1 MNLQDSLLS
10 KIKARQTKQAEFNS
24 GILTADRYVRTLL
37 DCVGSDVCYQ
47 YAAGKTES
55 FDDILRKSA
64 NTLTYNNDEM
74 VLEDI
79 YGKPGE
85 WKGGKE
91 FEWVDADG
99 DSLQLPKNTLM
110 VFRHVLTTPKKDRD
124 GDILRTQGA
133 KPDPKMLLLW
143 QHIHTLPIGKM
154 LSVAEH
160 NSKRLAIVSAIV
172 DINAAAHDA
181 AVMIDNGMGRF
192 SHGFRALE
200 FSQIKEGPSEDGGF
214 DVKLFEIMEASVVS
228 VPSNTDAEVEEVI
241 LSLVEGKKLTSPI
254 MREVGKSIRGRVNK
268 RVSVATDV
276 KSLPIS
282 LDLNITVNGKSA
294 GTGHVKCNGKPDCG
308 CGCSGTSEKTD
319 ENQTQGQN
327 PADKEMMLCPKCG
340 AEMVDGKCTK
350 CDYQAESGSSGES
363 QQDADDKSFLVDVGN
378 NDSQKSKT
386 SKTST
391 KAVTAFIYPGSV
403 SDSYESIGWSLREQ
417 ARAFLKT
424 AGFVRDNPAASNEP
438 VPYTWVDVV
447 ATFDETVILSVEN
460 EDGRKYYRAGWKKFA
475 IDDYRLTGVPV
486 EVSLQVSTQI
496 LEKAI
501 SLSRLIS
508 KNCGTGSGGFQAGN
522 TCARGSSG
530 SGETADASESTT
542 SAETTPVNRE
552 AAKRTFLEKFNAA
565 YDVFASAVT
574 DAMDNAIDIFSGI
587 RAVTGEENVL
597 QEKEIVCKLLLKSSA
612 EDRQEIKRVLDA
624 LLAVDEMKSQTENIT
639 KMLG

>member
-154 LSVAEH
+154 LSVVEH

-254 MREVGKSIRGRVNK
+254 MKEVGKSIRGRVNK
-268 RVSVATDV
+268 RVSVATGV

-294 GTGHVKCNGKPDCG
+294 GTGNVKCNGKPDCG
-308 CGCSGTSEKTD
+308 CGCSGASKETD

-340 AEMVDGKCTK
+340 AEMIDGKCTK

-363 QQDADDKSFLVDVGN
+363 QNDADDKSFLMDAGDN
-378 NDSQKSKT
+378 ASQKSKT
-386 SKTST
+386 ST
-391 KAVTAFIYPGSV
+391 KAATPYIYPGSI

-417 ARAFLKT
+417 ARPFLKT
-424 AGFVRDNPAASNEP
+424 AGLIQDDPDHHS
-438 VPYTWVDVV
+438 WVDVV
-447 ATFDETVILSVEN
+447 ATFDGTVILSVEN
-460 EDGRKYYRAGWKKFA
+460 ENGRKYYRTNWKKVA
-475 IDDYRLTGVPV
+475 ADDYRLTGVPV

-501 SLSRLIS
+501 SLSRLTS

-530 SGETADASESTT
+530 SGETADSSESTT
-542 SAETTPVNRE
+542 PAETTLVNRE

-587 RAVTGEENVL
+587 RAVTGEENGL
-597 QEKEIVCKLLLKSSA
+597 QEKEIICKLLLKSSA
-612 EDRQEIKRVLDA
+612 EDRQGIKRVLDA